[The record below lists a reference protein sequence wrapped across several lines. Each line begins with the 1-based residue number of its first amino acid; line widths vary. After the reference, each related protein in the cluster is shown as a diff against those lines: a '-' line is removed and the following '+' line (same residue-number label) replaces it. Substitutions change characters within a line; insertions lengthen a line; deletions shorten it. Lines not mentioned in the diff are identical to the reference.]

1 MKTIDILLAEHPFFQ
16 GMAPGYLEFIAGCGR
31 NVHFEPGRYIHREGQ
46 EANEFYAIRHGK
58 VAVEIFVPGRG
69 PMTLQTLGEGD
80 VFGWSWI
87 FPPYKWVFDARAVE
101 LTRAVAFDG
110 VCLRTKCENDA
121 QLGYDFMKRFAQVV
135 AERLDV
141 ARLQLLDIYGTVE
154 RR

>member
-1 MKTIDILLAEHPFFQ
+1 MKTIDVLLAEHPFFH

-31 NVHFEPGRYIHREGQ
+31 NVQFEPGRYIHREGQ

-58 VAVEIFVPGRG
+58 VALEIFVPGRG
-69 PMTLQTLGEGD
+69 PMTLQTLDEGD

-110 VCLRTKCENDA
+110 VCLRTKCEGDA

-135 AERLDV
+135 TQRLDV
-141 ARLQLLDIYGTVE
+141 ARLQLLDVYGTVE